1 MRYYPVFLN
10 LKGKKCIVIGGGEV
24 AERKVLSLLQAQAEV
39 TVISPSLTEGLG
51 FLKLHNRITHIARE
65 YREGDLEGAFLVIA
79 ATSDE
84 EANSRVFNEAEK
96 RGIPVNVVD
105 SPGLCRFIVP
115 SVIRKGSLT
124 IAISTSGVSP
134 AMARTLRQEIEN
146 FLPETIE
153 EFLLFIEETRK
164 EVMRNIKDP
173 QKRRETLELIG
184 SPDCINILREKGL
197 EEAKRFIE
205 DILRRRIENWK
216 NTLS

>member
-39 TVISPSLTEGLG
+39 TVISPSLTEELG
-51 FLKLHNRITHIARE
+51 SLKIHNRITHIARK

-84 EANSRVFNEAEK
+84 EVNSRVFNEAEK

-115 SVIRKGSLT
+115 SVIRRGPLT

-146 FLPETIE
+146 LLPETME

-164 EVMRNIKDP
+164 KVMRNIKDP
-173 QKRRETLELIG
+173 QKRREILELIG
-184 SPDCINILREKGL
+184 APECINILREKGL